1 MADGF
6 SLGILNSMGASRRT
20 AEVAVESPASSV
32 GGLLKQWRERRRMS
46 QLALAVEAGISSRHL
61 SFVETGRSHPS
72 REMVL
77 LLAGVLDVPPR
88 ARNDLLAAAGY
99 APIYRESGLD
109 APEMAQFR
117 RALDFILRQQEPYP
131 AIVLD
136 RHWNILL
143 ANEGAGRLIGLLLD
157 PAAAAAAGSP
167 NALRLV
173 YHPDGLRPYI
183 VNWEATAAALI
194 QWLHRDLLRGA
205 DAEIRR
211 LLDELLA
218 YPDVPR
224 NWRTLDLDAP
234 TAPLLAIEVQKG
246 DTHLRFFT
254 TLTTLGTPY
263 DITLHELRIENFFP
277 ADDATDTA
285 LRRLNAAPVT

>member
-1 MADGF
+1 
-6 SLGILNSMGASRRT
+6 
-20 AEVAVESPASSV
+20 
-32 GGLLKQWRERRRMS
+32 MS
-46 QLALAVEAGISSRHL
+46 QLAVAMEAEISPRHL
-61 SFVETGRSHPS
+61 SFVETGRGHPS

-99 APIYRESGLD
+99 APSYRERSLD

-143 ANEGAGRLIGLLLD
+143 ANEGAGRLIGLLLG
-157 PAAAAAAGSP
+157 PAAAAALGSP
-167 NALRLV
+167 NALRLIC
-173 YHPDGLRPYI
+173 HPQALRPCI

-194 QWLHRDLLRGA
+194 QWLHRDLLRSA
-205 DAEIRR
+205 DAGTRR

-218 YPDVPR
+218 YPDVPS
-224 NWRTLDLDAP
+224 NWRTLDLDALA
-234 TAPLLAIEVQKG
+234 APFLAIEMHKD

-263 DITLHELRIENFFP
+263 DITLHELRIESFFP

-285 LRRLNAAPVT
+285 LRRLSAAATK

>member
-1 MADGF
+1 MQTSAIGQ
-6 SLGILNSMGASRRT
+6 
-20 AEVAVESPASSV
+20 
-32 GGLLKQWRERRRMS
+32 LLRQWRERRRMS
-46 QLALAVEAGISSRHL
+46 QLTLAAEAEVSTRHV
-61 SFVETGRSHPS
+61 SFVETGRGHPS

-77 LLAGVLDVPPR
+77 LLAGALDVPPR
-88 ARNDLLAAAGY
+88 ARNDLLVAAGY
-99 APIYRESGLD
+99 APVYRESGLD

-117 RALDFILRQQEPYP
+117 RALEFIMRQQEPYP
-131 AIVLD
+131 AIALD

-143 ANEGAGRLIGLLLD
+143 TNKGARRLVGLLLD
-157 PAAAAAAGSP
+157 PAAGDAWGPP

-173 YHPDGLRPYI
+173 CHPLGLRPCI

-194 QWLHRDLLRGA
+194 QWLHRDFLRSG

-218 YPDVPR
+218 YPGVPG

-234 TAPLLAIEVQKG
+234 TAPFLAIEMQKE
-246 DTHLRFFT
+246 DVHLRFFT

-263 DITLHELRIENFFP
+263 DITLHELRIESFFP
-277 ADDATDTA
+277 ADEATDSA
-285 LRRLNAAPVT
+285 LRRLNNSGDSVSS